1 MHIAYTT
8 LHLLFWSNLPFSPP
22 IFSLKSFLIVEII
35 EQILFNKNV
44 LNLYLK
50 KYLTKLTHNQLYNF
64 HLNISMKLL
73 LLFLNLNVTA
83 YIGKIIFLII
93 LFQLTRFLTDAHL
106 VVFFY
111 NFLNTTLNKFN
122 FIIGKF
128 KLKDLKKKNLNILFG
143 LTSYL

>member
-1 MHIAYTT
+1 MK
-8 LHLLFWSNLPFSPP
+8 LLN
-22 IFSLKSFLIVEII
+22 K
-35 EQILFNKNV
+35 ILFNKNV

-106 VVFFY
+106 VVFFLQFPKY
-111 NFLNTTLNKFN
+111 HAKQV
-122 FIIGKF
+122 
-128 KLKDLKKKNLNILFG
+128 
-143 LTSYL
+143 

>member
-1 MHIAYTT
+1 
-8 LHLLFWSNLPFSPP
+8 
-22 IFSLKSFLIVEII
+22 
-35 EQILFNKNV
+35 
-44 LNLYLK
+44 
-50 KYLTKLTHNQLYNF
+50 
-64 HLNISMKLL
+64 MKLL

-128 KLKDLKKKNLNILFG
+128 KLKDLKKKKPKYFIWFNIIFI
-143 LTSYL
+143 TFSAKH